1 MDQRKAAGYVGLLMI
16 LVASTITG
24 CSSITAPTL
33 DPMQT
38 FAADHARE
46 VCILATK
53 FEDGHYI
60 NYGVLVP
67 IANVGPSAVIEPIS
81 FCNPAE

>member
-1 MDQRKAAGYVGLLMI
+1 MKFIALA
-16 LVASTITG
+16 VACVAVVG
-24 CSSITAPTL
+24 CSNSPTAPTL